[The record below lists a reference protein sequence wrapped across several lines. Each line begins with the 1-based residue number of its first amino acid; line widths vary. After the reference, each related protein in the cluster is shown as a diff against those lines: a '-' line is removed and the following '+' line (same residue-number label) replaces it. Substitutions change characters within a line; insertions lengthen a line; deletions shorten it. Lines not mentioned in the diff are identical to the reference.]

1 MSREYSSGSIKL
13 LFSSPISSLQ
23 IILGKYFSMLIYGL
37 IMMGSVLVLVVV
49 AFFSIKDFDLSLVLS
64 GWLGLYLLMATYA
77 AIGLFMST
85 LTSYQIIAA
94 LGTLTFISFLNFIG
108 SLWQHIEGVREVMYW
123 FSLKGRA
130 DESIRGLICSED
142 ILYFILVSGM
152 FLGFSVLKLQFAAEA
167 DVKLTIEEFILLNMI
182 KMHTDQILQNIAIAT
197 GKNKSVV
204 MRMIDSL
211 EQKGLARRTVNPD
224 DRRENLLSIT
234 ERGAEVLSQYKEI
247 EKRVSA
253 ELLSGIPADKIACFF
268 EVADAVSRKA
278 RGK

>member
-1 MSREYSSGSIKL
+1 MSEELLITHVGKL
-13 LFSSPISSLQ
+13 RN
-23 IILGKYFSMLIYGL
+23 
-37 IMMGSVLVLVVV
+37 
-49 AFFSIKDFDLSLVLS
+49 
-64 GWLGLYLLMATYA
+64 LL
-77 AIGLFMST
+77 
-85 LTSYQIIAA
+85 
-94 LGTLTFISFLNFIG
+94 
-108 SLWQHIEGVREVMYW
+108 HR
-123 FSLKGRA
+123 
-130 DESIRGLICSED
+130 
-142 ILYFILVSGM
+142 
-152 FLGFSVLKLQFAAEA
+152 VLKLQFAAEA

-182 KMHTDQILQNIAIAT
+182 EMHTDQILQNIAIAT
-197 GKNKSVV
+197 GKNKSEV

>member
-1 MSREYSSGSIKL
+1 MSEELLITHVGKL
-13 LFSSPISSLQ
+13 RN
-23 IILGKYFSMLIYGL
+23 
-37 IMMGSVLVLVVV
+37 
-49 AFFSIKDFDLSLVLS
+49 
-64 GWLGLYLLMATYA
+64 LL
-77 AIGLFMST
+77 
-85 LTSYQIIAA
+85 
-94 LGTLTFISFLNFIG
+94 
-108 SLWQHIEGVREVMYW
+108 HR
-123 FSLKGRA
+123 
-130 DESIRGLICSED
+130 
-142 ILYFILVSGM
+142 
-152 FLGFSVLKLQFAAEA
+152 VLKLQFATEA

-182 KMHTDQILQNIAIAT
+182 EMHTDQILQNIAIAT